1 MAIILFFNSFLISLS
16 LKGRKMILSA
26 REYAK
31 THAGN
36 CSTKTVIRNIQRGIL
51 QTNHIVKKIGRN
63 YIIEI
68 QDLSHLKDYDITLK
82 RKPKQ

>member
-51 QTNHIVKKIGRN
+51 PKNHIGKKIGRGWV
-63 YIIEI
+63 IEI
-68 QDLSHLKDYDITLK
+68 QDLSHLKDYDITLRKK
-82 RKPKQ
+82 RK

>member
-1 MAIILFFNSFLISLS
+1 
-16 LKGRKMILSA
+16 MILSA

-31 THAGN
+31 KHAGN
-36 CSTKTVIRNIQRGIL
+36 CSTKTVIRKIQRGL
-51 QTNHIVKKIGRN
+51 LPTNHIGKKVGRD

-82 RKPKQ
+82 KKSKQ

>member
-1 MAIILFFNSFLISLS
+1 
-16 LKGRKMILSA
+16 MILSA

-31 THAGN
+31 KYAGN
-36 CSTKTVIRNIQRGIL
+36 CSRDTVIRKIQRGL
-51 QTNHIVKKIGRN
+51 LPTNHIGKKVGRD

-82 RKPKQ
+82 KKSKQ